1 MSQPLMS
8 HAIAYTHQAPTV
20 QEVAR
25 RYVQWRDEDVGL
37 LLADLEQPGHYEKWK
52 ENKSSYSK
60 RVANE
65 VFSKV
70 MYHEAIKF
78 KVRWLE
84 SRFRRLDEQLR
95 AVTNEQSKADM
106 KNKLLKEFKYYDR
119 CKNIFSA
126 NPIDIGDADDSSSKP
141 ETDADSSSN
150 SSTSNI
156 DQLTPFTLP
165 FGAPSETVETIPP
178 SDPMMANTPVP
189 NSQTTTRQSTP
200 YGIIHP
206 ESSKNQTEPSH
217 SIPSK
222 RKKSQR
228 SVENMEEERRLKYV
242 ELELE
247 SKRMEHDERMQGM
260 KLEQLRLEIELQ
272 KLKSGS
278 LD

>member
-8 HAIAYTHQAPTV
+8 HAIAYTHQPPTV

-37 LLADLEQPGHYEKWK
+37 LLTDLEQPGHYEKWK

-60 RVANE
+60 RVADE
-65 VFSKV
+65 VFSKL

-84 SRFRRLDEQLR
+84 SRFRRLDDQLR
-95 AVTNEQSKADM
+95 AITNEQTRADT
-106 KNKLLKEFKYYDR
+106 KSKLLKEFRYYDR
-119 CKNIFSA
+119 CKNIFSV
-126 NPIDIGDADDSSSKP
+126 DSTDTGDADDSSSKP
-141 ETDADSSSN
+141 ETDAEK
-150 SSTSNI
+150 TT
-156 DQLTPFTLP
+156 QLTTSFTLP
-165 FGAPSETVETIPP
+165 FGVPSETVETIPT
-178 SDPMMANTPVP
+178 SDPMMVNTPVP
-189 NSQTTTRQSTP
+189 NSQATTRQSTP

-206 ESSKNQTEPSH
+206 ETSRTQLNTSH
-217 SIPSK
+217 AVPSK

-272 KLKSGS
+272 KLKSGTS